1 MEGILPAYRTWL
13 RRHLASAMPL
23 LADRGAS
30 TALPPLRGAG
40 CAQDDSADRALIKNM
55 AHKITLIPGDGI
67 GPEVTRAAVR
77 ILEATGVKFEWE
89 TFIAGAEAF
98 EKYKEYI
105 PKELTE
111 SIERTHVG
119 LKGPVSTPIGGG
131 FASINVA
138 LRQKFELYANFRP
151 IRNLPHIPT
160 RYPDVDLIIVR
171 ENTESLYSGLEHE
184 VVPGVVESLKII
196 TEKASTRIAR
206 FAFEYARKNNRKKI
220 HAIHKANIMKLS
232 DGLFLR
238 CARTV
243 AKDYPEI
250 TYGEHIVDNTCMQ
263 LVMNPYQYDMLVM
276 ENLYG
281 DIISDLCA
289 AFVGGLGFVP
299 SANLGDHCAIFEAVH
314 GSAPDIAGKN
324 LANPTAIL
332 RSALLMLRHL
342 GEHDA
347 ALKIRNALEKVYR
360 TREKLT
366 RDVGGNAGTS
376 EFADFIIEAMESGAD
391 AQSAVESSHV

>member
-1 MEGILPAYRTWL
+1 MAY
-13 RRHLASAMPL
+13 
-23 LADRGAS
+23 
-30 TALPPLRGAG
+30 
-40 CAQDDSADRALIKNM
+40 
-55 AHKITLIPGDGI
+55 KITLIPGDGI
-67 GPEVTRAAVR
+67 GPEVTLASVR
-77 ILEATGVKFEWE
+77 ILEATGLKFEWE
-89 TFIAGAEAF
+89 SFQAGAEAY
-98 EKYKEYI
+98 EKYQEYI

-111 SIERTHVG
+111 SIERTRVA
-119 LKGPVSTPIGGG
+119 LKGPVTTPIGGG

-138 LRQKFELYANFRP
+138 LRKQFELYANFRP
-151 IRNLPHIPT
+151 IQNLPHVPT

-206 FAFEYARKNNRKKI
+206 FAFEYARKNNRKKVG
-220 HAIHKANIMKLS
+220 AVHKANIMKLS

-238 CARTV
+238 CSRNV
-243 AKDYPEI
+243 AKEFPEI
-250 TYGEHIVDNTCMQ
+250 AYSEHIVDNTCMQ
-263 LVMNPYQYDMLVM
+263 LVMNPYQFDILVM

-324 LANPTAIL
+324 IANPTALI
-332 RSALLMLRHL
+332 RSAQLMLRHL
-342 GEHDA
+342 GEDEA
-347 ALKIRNALEKVYR
+347 ADRIRDGLEKVYR

-366 RDVGGNAGTS
+366 KDVGGQAGTS
-376 EFADFIIEAMESGAD
+376 AFADSVIEAMESKA
-391 AQSAVESSHV
+391 APQTSPV

>member
-1 MEGILPAYRTWL
+1 MSHRV
-13 RRHLASAMPL
+13 
-23 LADRGAS
+23 
-30 TALPPLRGAG
+30 
-40 CAQDDSADRALIKNM
+40 
-55 AHKITLIPGDGI
+55 TLIPGDGI
-67 GPEVTRAAVR
+67 GPEVRKATVR

-89 TFIAGAEAF
+89 TFAVGAEAY
-98 EKYKEYI
+98 EKLGEYI

-111 SIERTHVG
+111 SIERTRVG
-119 LKGPVSTPIGGG
+119 LKGPVTTPVGEG
-131 FASINVA
+131 FPSINVA
-138 LRQKFELYANFRP
+138 LRKQFELYANFRP
-151 IRNLPHIPT
+151 IQNLPHVPT

-171 ENTESLYSGLEHE
+171 ENTESLYSGIEHE

-206 FAFEYARKNNRKKI
+206 FAFDYARKHKRKKI

-238 CARTV
+238 CSRAV
-243 AKDYPEI
+243 AKEYPEI

-263 LVMNPYQYDMLVM
+263 LVMNPYQYDVLVM

-281 DIISDLCA
+281 DILSDLCA
-289 AFVGGLGFVP
+289 GLVGGLGLVP
-299 SANLGDHCAIFEAVH
+299 GANFGHDCAIFEAVH

-324 LANPTAIL
+324 IANPTAVL

-347 ALKIRNALEKVYR
+347 ETRISNALDVVYHDR
-360 TREKLT
+360 SKLT
-366 RDVGGNAGTS
+366 RDVGGTAGTS
-376 EFADFIIEAMESGAD
+376 EFADAIIQAMES
-391 AQSAVESSHV
+391 QRAVAAAESSHS

>member
-1 MEGILPAYRTWL
+1 MAY
-13 RRHLASAMPL
+13 
-23 LADRGAS
+23 
-30 TALPPLRGAG
+30 
-40 CAQDDSADRALIKNM
+40 
-55 AHKITLIPGDGI
+55 KITLIPGDGI
-67 GPEVTRAAVR
+67 GPEVSQAAVR
-77 ILEATGVKFEWE
+77 ILEATGLKFEWE
-89 TFIAGAEAF
+89 TFQAGAEAY
-98 EKYKEYI
+98 EKYHEYI

-111 SIERTHVG
+111 SIERTRVG
-119 LKGPVSTPIGGG
+119 LKGPVTTPIGGG

-138 LRQKFELYANFRP
+138 LRKQFELYANFRP
-151 IRNLPHIPT
+151 ISNLPHIPT
-160 RYPDVDLIIVR
+160 RYPGVDLIIVR
-171 ENTESLYSGLEHE
+171 ENTESLYSGIEHE
-184 VVPGVVESLKII
+184 VVPGVVESIKII

-206 FAFEYARKNNRKKI
+206 FAFEYARNNKRKKI

-238 CARTV
+238 CCRIV
-243 AKDYPEI
+243 AKEYPEI

-263 LVMNPYQYDMLVM
+263 LVMNPYQYDTLVM

-281 DIISDLCA
+281 DIVSDLCA

-324 LANPTAIL
+324 LANPTAII

-347 ALKIRNALEKVYR
+347 ALKIRGALEKVYR
-360 TREKLT
+360 HREKLT
-366 RDVGGNAGTS
+366 RDVGGQAGTS
-376 EFADFIIEAMESGAD
+376 EFADSVIEAMASSA
-391 AQSAVESSHV
+391 AVEPAPQISPV